1 MCLPLGEHMGSP
13 LQRENM
19 NEENVVERVCLLAL
33 MKKEPEE
40 TLSDI
45 QKMLVETGMFE
56 MKECKEVFKNLEA
69 EQYISVN
76 GGLTMKGVM
85 EAKVAEEMFRQ

>member
-1 MCLPLGEHMGSP
+1 
-13 LQRENM
+13 M

-45 QKMLVETGMFE
+45 QKMLVDTAMFD
-56 MKECKEVFKNLEA
+56 MKECKKVFKMLKE
-69 EQYISVN
+69 EQYITED
-76 GGLTMKGVM
+76 GGLTMMGVM
-85 EAKVAEEMFRQ
+85 EAKVAEEMFKQ

>member
-1 MCLPLGEHMGSP
+1 
-13 LQRENM
+13 M

-40 TLSDI
+40 VLSDI

-56 MKECKEVFKNLEA
+56 MKECKEVFKKLKD
-69 EQYISVN
+69 EQYISAT

-85 EAKVAEEMFRQ
+85 EAKAAEEMFKQ

>member
-1 MCLPLGEHMGSP
+1 
-13 LQRENM
+13 M

-33 MKKEPEE
+33 MKKEPDES
-40 TLSDI
+40 LADI

-56 MKECKEVFKNLEA
+56 MKECKEVFKNLEE
-69 EQYISVN
+69 EQYISES
-76 GGLTMKGVM
+76 GSLTMKGVM

>member
-1 MCLPLGEHMGSP
+1 
-13 LQRENM
+13 M

-33 MKKEPEE
+33 MKKEPQES
-40 TLSDI
+40 LSDI

-56 MKECKEVFKNLEA
+56 MKECKSVFKSLKE
-69 EQYISVN
+69 EQYIFED

-85 EAKVAEEMFRQ
+85 EAKLAEEMFKQ

>member
-1 MCLPLGEHMGSP
+1 
-13 LQRENM
+13 M

-33 MKKEPEE
+33 MKKEAEE

-56 MKECKEVFKNLEA
+56 MKECKQVFKMLEE
-69 EQYISVN
+69 EQYISAN
-76 GGLTMKGVM
+76 GSLTMKGVM
-85 EAKVAEEMFRQ
+85 EAKLAEEMFRQ

>member
-1 MCLPLGEHMGSP
+1 
-13 LQRENM
+13 M

-40 TLSDI
+40 TLGDI

-56 MKECKEVFKNLEA
+56 MKECKEVFKMLKS
-69 EQYISVN
+69 EQYISN
-76 GGLTMKGVM
+76 DTLTMKGVM
-85 EAKVAEEMFRQ
+85 EAKIAEEMFKQ

>member
-1 MCLPLGEHMGSP
+1 
-13 LQRENM
+13 M

-33 MKKEPEE
+33 MKKEPNES
-40 TLSDI
+40 LLDV

-56 MKECKEVFKNLEA
+56 MKECKAVFKMLKK
-69 EQYISVN
+69 EQYISEG

-85 EAKVAEEMFRQ
+85 EAKLAEEMFKQ